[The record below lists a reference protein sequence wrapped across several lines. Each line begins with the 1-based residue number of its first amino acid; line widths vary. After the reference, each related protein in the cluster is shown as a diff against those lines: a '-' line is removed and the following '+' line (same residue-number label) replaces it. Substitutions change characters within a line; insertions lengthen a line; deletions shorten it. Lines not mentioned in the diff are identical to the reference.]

1 MGLYNNIN
9 FFNKILMKWGEYSSE
24 VQLILRR
31 STPENNKASSSL
43 GTRLNHGT
51 RSNGVMSSASEHNSA
66 QDDAKN
72 TTTPNSEFDD
82 LQGCLDRNR
91 DIRKSLTFGG
101 LHGHVMENNTEVN
114 NI

>member
-1 MGLYNNIN
+1 
-9 FFNKILMKWGEYSSE
+9 MKWGEYSSE
-24 VQLILRR
+24 VQLILKR

-43 GTRLNHGT
+43 GSRLNHGI
-51 RSNGVMSSASEHNSA
+51 RSNGLMSSEHITSNSG

-72 TTTPNSEFDD
+72 TPTSNSEFDD